1 MNNTNT
7 TNADPVPETSPNSYL
22 DYILASFTLVTSL
35 LGLLGNSVSLSY
47 FWKLRKEDLA
57 SGLYLRISF
66 IDICIGVGQ
75 IPLIITLFNGREPV
89 LFGLHGLCTSWTVF
103 YDLTIRMYLFAILL
117 LSVSRTI
124 AIVMPMSAR
133 TFLKEKLL
141 TAAFYLYFLFLA
153 AQQAVMLGTKFT
165 AIYHEGGAFCFPYF
179 EFEAAETQ
187 DWKIT
192 SVQNKYM
199 IAEYS
204 LLILETGIPPII
216 VFFCFLLST
225 YKLMGVKSPS
235 GDQKN
240 QHQAAVTITI
250 FCAVFLLCFLPQF
263 VLIFMYST
271 LSIVEGDEFTLGG
284 GPFSGYFMKWYS
296 WLLFRPVINSLNAAL
311 DPLIYYLR
319 MQKFRE
325 KANIVIQFWSCR
337 SNSVLA
343 ANTKEK
349 VSDRRGEDI

>member
-7 TNADPVPETSPNSYL
+7 TNADPVPETSPNSHL
-22 DYILASFTLVTSL
+22 DYILASLTLVTTL
-35 LGLLGNSVSLSY
+35 LGLLGNSIALSH
-47 FWKLRKEDLA
+47 FWKLRKGDLA
-57 SGLYLRISF
+57 SRLYLRISF

-75 IPLIITLFNGREPV
+75 IPVIITLFNGREPV
-89 LFGLHGLCTSWTVF
+89 LFGVHGFCTSWTVF
-103 YDLTIRMYLFAILL
+103 YDITIRMYLFAILL

-124 AIVMPMSAR
+124 AIVIPMSAR
-133 TFLKEKLL
+133 TFLKDKLL

-153 AQQAVMLGTKFT
+153 AQQGVMLGTKFT
-165 AIYHEGGAFCFPYF
+165 AIYHDGAAFCFPYF
-179 EFEAAETQ
+179 ETQ
-187 DWKIT
+187 DQQIT

-216 VFFCFLLST
+216 VFLCFLLST
-225 YKLMGVKSPS
+225 CKLMGVKSPS

-250 FCAVFLLCFLPQF
+250 FCAVFLICFLPQF
-263 VLIFMYST
+263 VLIFIYST
-271 LSIVEGDEFTLGG
+271 LSIVEGDEFTLGS
-284 GPFSGYFMKWYS
+284 GPFSGYFMRWYS

-319 MQKFRE
+319 MKKFRE
-325 KANIVIQFWSCR
+325 TTDRVLRFLSCR
-337 SNSVLA
+337 TESVLA
-343 ANTKEK
+343 ASTIGDK
-349 VSDRRGEDI
+349 RGKDVKTVL